1 LVLKPRKNEE
11 SQGEPWLREKDLKF
25 RVALVRP
32 WSGPP
37 IPARPTAS
45 AAVPLMAERVHTE
58 YGIFRDPAKERK
70 VADYFRCQQE
80 AVADD
85 IILFCRT
92 AKESWGRPLVT
103 GVFYGYFFFLFG
115 RQQTGGHLEIQ
126 RVLASPWVDYLS
138 APQTYAPAF
147 RGMGGSGQSRGLVES
162 FTMHGKLLLDEM
174 DQVPALYGKTGAE
187 AEKALPE
194 SVAILR
200 RNVAESYTR
209 GHGMWFYDFGPG
221 LGRKGWWDNA
231 VLMEEIARMR
241 RVFGAYFER
250 PHRPQ
255 ADVAVVYDTAS
266 FYYTASA
273 PAGDP
278 VIDPVALNQLPIRVY
293 QSGAVADVFHLGD
306 LERADWDRYRVVIFA
321 NTFLL
326 DVAQKRA
333 IRERVV
339 RGGRH
344 VVWVMAPEYTDG
356 ERLDA
361 GFIGDVTGIRVERAE
376 TSGGVTMDVRAPGLP
391 AVEISVARGFQPVF
405 VAADASAESLGT
417 LRGGSRVALARKK
430 LDGWTSW
437 FSSLPPA
444 NAELLR
450 SIFQLAGVHSTSRR
464 ATCSTAAAAYFRT
477 LSHRRDAHTQAAQR
491 QDDRDGAASHLHG
504 AVRQR
509 DRSETDRLT
518 LTGWPFSPAPVRGN
532 ASRRRRESAPNRWTI
547 LRSAARIPECPCYRA
562 VRSPTPIRCAGY
574 TRSR

>member
-1 LVLKPRKNEE
+1 MVVRFHNAILAIIGKPNPACIFDSIPEKGSGFQQHPTSFCPCQYATGIWNGQFSQRNRSRRIRRTEVRPIRNRRAISDFAEATAQVPSFLSVRGRSCRTARRLQLLTDTKRRAHLRIVLLVLKPRKNEE

-92 AKESWGRPLVT
+92 AKENWGRPLVT

-255 ADVAVVYDTAS
+255 ADAV
-266 FYYTASA
+266 
-273 PAGDP
+273 
-278 VIDPVALNQLPIRVY
+278 
-293 QSGAVADVFHLGD
+293 
-306 LERADWDRYRVVIFA
+306 
-321 NTFLL
+321 
-326 DVAQKRA
+326 
-333 IRERVV
+333 
-339 RGGRH
+339 
-344 VVWVMAPEYTDG
+344 
-356 ERLDA
+356 
-361 GFIGDVTGIRVERAE
+361 
-376 TSGGVTMDVRAPGLP
+376 
-391 AVEISVARGFQPVF
+391 
-405 VAADASAESLGT
+405 
-417 LRGGSRVALARKK
+417 
-430 LDGWTSW
+430 
-437 FSSLPPA
+437 
-444 NAELLR
+444 
-450 SIFQLAGVHSTSRR
+450 
-464 ATCSTAAAAYFRT
+464 
-477 LSHRRDAHTQAAQR
+477 
-491 QDDRDGAASHLHG
+491 
-504 AVRQR
+504 
-509 DRSETDRLT
+509 
-518 LTGWPFSPAPVRGN
+518 
-532 ASRRRRESAPNRWTI
+532 
-547 LRSAARIPECPCYRA
+547 
-562 VRSPTPIRCAGY
+562 
-574 TRSR
+574 